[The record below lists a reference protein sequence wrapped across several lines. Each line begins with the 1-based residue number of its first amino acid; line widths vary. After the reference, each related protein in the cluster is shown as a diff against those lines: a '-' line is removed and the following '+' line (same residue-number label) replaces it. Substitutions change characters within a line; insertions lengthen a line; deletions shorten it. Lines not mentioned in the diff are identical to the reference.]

1 MVNNSKICFS
11 CLQKKTLSEEHVIPQ
26 ALGGKLSEWI
36 YCIECN
42 SAFGADID
50 AELIKRIQFYGTAL
64 GIKRT
69 RGKNQQYDVSL
80 VKDGAKLTF
89 NGKEFK
95 RKKPSVIIEKTGD
108 KVSYVDVKARS
119 ESELKR
125 IFLNIKKKYD
135 ISDDI
140 KYFEDKH
147 PGPTDTITE
156 FEFDNDK
163 IRRCV
168 AKIAYSLLCIRLPSA
183 QVLSS
188 VFDEVRNYIRFGSG
202 GNLSSANYVHT
213 GFMTDGV
220 RPLHKI
226 HISLNRRNNIVIG
239 FVCFFGTFRYTTL
252 LSREFKSALD
262 WPGIDHTIDPVTSK
276 FIEGNPS
283 FRAPALS
290 IFDVISPKNKKGQ
303 VLNELAK
310 GFQNLSTYH
319 SNNELLKIETE

>member
-1 MVNNSKICFS
+1 MANNSKICFS

-36 YCIECN
+36 YCIDCN
-42 SAFGADID
+42 STFGADID
-50 AELIKRIQFYGTAL
+50 AELIKSIQFYGTAL

-69 RGKNQQYDVSL
+69 RGKNQPYDVSL
-80 VKDGAKLTF
+80 AKDSTKLMF

-95 RKKPSVIIEKTGD
+95 RKKPSVTIEKTGD

-125 IFLNIKKKYD
+125 IILNIKKKYD

-140 KYFEDKH
+140 EYFEDKH

-188 VFDEVRNYIRFGSG
+188 AFDEVRNYIRFGTG
-202 GNLSSANYVHT
+202 DNLSSANYVHT
-213 GFMTDGV
+213 GFMTDGI

-226 HISLNRRNNIVIG
+226 HICLNRRDNLVVG
-239 FVCFFGTFRYTTL
+239 FVCFFGTFIYTTL
-252 LSREFKSALD
+252 LSREFRSALD
-262 WPGIDHTIDPVTSK
+262 WPGIDHTLDPVTSRV
-276 FIEGNPS
+276 IEGNPS
-283 FRAPALS
+283 FRAPILTISDA
-290 IFDVISPKNKKGQ
+290 ISPKNKKQQ
-303 VLNELAK
+303 VSNELAK
-310 GFQNLSTYH
+310 GFEILSRYH
-319 SNNELLKIETE
+319 DGHELLKIATE